1 VATTSKARRASKRA
15 DIVSA
20 AGYLFN
26 RFGFKRVTVKE
37 ICRRA
42 GTSKMTFYKH
52 FTNKLDVFKFV
63 WNTLVDEAYKK
74 VDEIDSMPIRFAE
87 KLRLILEYKM
97 SLMAQTSPELL
108 EELLGGDPEI
118 LSFVDEIR
126 KRSLRLFLEFA
137 ERAQKRGDM
146 RKMRPELFLAVM
158 EKVTEIAHD
167 GELRSSYPGH
177 MDFVRELNDFI
188 FYGLLPGEPGGGS

>member
-1 VATTSKARRASKRA
+1 MATVSKTRRGSKRA
-15 DIVSA
+15 SIVSA
-20 AGYLFN
+20 ARYLFN
-26 RFGFKRVTVKE
+26 RFGFRRVTVKE

-52 FTNKLDVFKFV
+52 FANKLDIFKFV
-63 WNTLVDEAYKK
+63 WNTLIDEAYNK
-74 VDEIDSMPIRFAE
+74 VDEIDAMPIPFPE
-87 KLRLILEYKM
+87 KLKLILEYKM
-97 SLMAQTSPELL
+97 SLMAQMSPELL

-126 KRSLRLFLEFA
+126 RRSLRLFLEFA
-137 ERAQKRGDM
+137 ERAQERGDM

-158 EKVTEIAHD
+158 QKVTEIAND
-167 GELRSSYPGH
+167 AELRSAYPSP

-188 FYGLLPGEPGGGS
+188 FYGLLPGEPGGG